1 MYLIVR
7 PCWVLKNKQILHL
20 LNFYL
25 ISRRSFSLVYGFAF
39 AGTGLLMKGQ
49 VFACSPWGTQA
60 TTGSLDK
67 NCRWW
72 NLLKQFSPE
81 GLKSMEGI
89 QMEQEKR
96 LKRNELQR
104 WTVLDLSRHPITYPP
119 VLLMDRSNGNEGVK
133 LNLKKEGIGVGAKD
147 IVLVLALLLI
157 NIF

>member
-1 MYLIVR
+1 M
-7 PCWVLKNKQILHL
+7 
-20 LNFYL
+20 
-25 ISRRSFSLVYGFAF
+25 YGFAF

-104 WTVLDLSRHPITYPP
+104 
-119 VLLMDRSNGNEGVK
+119 
-133 LNLKKEGIGVGAKD
+133 
-147 IVLVLALLLI
+147 
-157 NIF
+157 